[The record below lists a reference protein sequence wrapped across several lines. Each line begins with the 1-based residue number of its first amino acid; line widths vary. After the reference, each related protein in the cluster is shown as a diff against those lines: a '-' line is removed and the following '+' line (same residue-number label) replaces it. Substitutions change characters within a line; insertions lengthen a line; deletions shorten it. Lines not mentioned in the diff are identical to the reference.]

1 MNNGEPGAPET
12 ANGAQGE
19 DYDASKIEVL
29 KGLEG
34 VRRRPG
40 MYVGDVH
47 DGTALHHLIWE
58 AVDNGID
65 EFFAGVCTKVEVTLH
80 ADGGVTVRDNG
91 RGIPTGIHATE
102 GVSTVQVVLTK
113 LHSSGKFDNSTYKVS
128 AGTNGIGIKAVNALS
143 ERLRVEVAQ
152 DGRLWRQDYVRG
164 EPVAPLAVVGETNQH
179 GTSLSFKPDS
189 AIFTMVDFSYEV
201 IENRLRELAY
211 LNAGLVLAISDERRG
226 GDAVEFVQPG
236 GIPDYVRFLNGA
248 KVALH
253 PEPVFLRGE
262 VPHERGGVVQIDV
275 AMQWTDS
282 LYESLQAFTNNT
294 MNKDGGTHVQGFRTA
309 LTRCLNTYGAAQNL
323 LKELK
328 GATLQGEDAREGL
341 TTVISVKHP
350 SPMYNSQNKVK
361 LISSEVAG
369 MVASVVNDKLADFLD
384 KNPQVAKKVIERSV
398 LAAQAREAARKARE
412 LINRKGVLD
421 AASLPGKLADCQERN
436 PAACELYIVEGDS
449 AGGCFVGDTKVALA
463 DGRSLTFLELIE
475 EQAQGREHFAYTIR
489 GDGVVG
495 LERILHVRRTKQRA
509 SVVRVTL
516 DDGEAMVCT
525 PDHRFMLRDGSYR
538 AAAELTP
545 GDSLMPLYRRLS
557 DMREPGV
564 TIQGYEMTF
573 DPRSSRWL
581 FTHQLADWYNRWKGV
596 YAEADGA
603 HCHHVDFDKRNNN
616 PTNLR
621 RLSREAHL
629 ALHREHAAATLH
641 RPDVIAKCREIR
653 QSEGFRARMS
663 ERMKAPGTREVLSEQ
678 ARAQWNDPDYKRY
691 MAERWGAFY
700 AEDAAY
706 REALHAR
713 LDRAQEEY
721 WADGSNRAAQAE
733 RVRGHFE
740 RHPERRVELA
750 EAAKAQWSDVALRA
764 WRGEKTAAQWTGEF
778 REKRRTALQETYRRK
793 TLAALKACVGPTGEV
808 DLEAYRASRV
818 ASRDKSLLKFETL
831 CRRYFDGDAARA
843 LDAVAHHNHRVASV
857 EPLDERHD
865 VYDLE
870 VPGTH
875 NFALAS
881 GVFVHNSAKQGRD
894 RKYQAILPLR
904 GKILNVERVR
914 FEKMLTNA
922 EIGTLITALGVTI
935 KNDARGD
942 DDSASSGPR
951 LDLEKLRYHKICI
964 MTDADV
970 DGSHIRTLLLTFF
983 YRQMPE
989 LVEKGY
995 LYIAQPPLYGVR
1007 RGKKV
1012 EYVKDDDALA
1022 RYVIRSGTEGLA
1034 LRGPAGELRDDAL
1047 RDAAFELHKGAV
1059 LLERIRLRAEPPV
1072 VAAVARTGA
1081 FTQETLKDEAA
1092 IAAAMEKVSAY
1103 VQTYEPESA
1112 PLRYTVEDDHEHNC
1126 KRVLVRIRN
1135 GTAGRTTVV
1144 SHAFLGGS
1152 ELHELERVERYVR
1165 ERVGDGPWTVVDGDR
1180 EHPAAHGGALYAFI
1194 DAKGRKGTSIQRY
1207 KGLGEMSAEQLWET
1221 TMDPARRVM
1230 LRVRVEDA
1238 ALTDQVMTLL
1248 MGDEVEP
1255 RRDFIE
1261 KNALNA
1267 RNLDI

>member
-1 MNNGEPGAPET
+1 MMNNADPGAPE
-12 ANGAQGE
+12 AVAEAQTE

-65 EFFAGVCTKVEVTLH
+65 EFFAGVCTRVEVTLH
-80 ADGGVTVRDNG
+80 ADGAVTVRDNG

-102 GVSTVQVVLTK
+102 GVSTVEVVLTK

-152 DGRLWRQDYVRG
+152 DGKLWRQDYVRG
-164 EPVAPLAVVGETNQH
+164 VPLAPLAVVGPSDRH
-179 GTSLSFKPDS
+179 GTTLSFKPDA
-189 AIFTMVDFSYEV
+189 AIFTMADFSYEI
-201 IENRLRELAY
+201 IEGRLRELAY
-211 LNAGLVLAISDERRG
+211 LNAGLILALADERRG
-226 GDAVEFVQPG
+226 GEVLEFVQPG

-248 KVALH
+248 KAALH
-253 PEPVFLRGE
+253 AEPVFLRGE
-262 VPHERGGVVQIDV
+262 VAHERGGVVQIEV

-309 LTRCLNTYGAAQNL
+309 LTRCLNTYGASQNL
-323 LKELK
+323 LRELK

-350 SPMYNSQNKVK
+350 SPMYNAQTKVK

-369 MVASVVNDKLADFLD
+369 MVASVVNDKLSDFFD
-384 KNPQVAKKVIERSV
+384 KNPQVARKVIERSV

-421 AASLPGKLADCQERN
+421 AASLPGKLADCQERD
-436 PAACELYIVEGDS
+436 PARCELYIVEGDS
-449 AGGCFVGDTKVALA
+449 AGG
-463 DGRSLTFLELIE
+463 
-475 EQAQGREHFAYTIR
+475 
-489 GDGVVG
+489 
-495 LERILHVRRTKQRA
+495 
-509 SVVRVTL
+509 
-516 DDGEAMVCT
+516 
-525 PDHRFMLRDGSYR
+525 
-538 AAAELTP
+538 
-545 GDSLMPLYRRLS
+545 
-557 DMREPGV
+557 
-564 TIQGYEMTF
+564 
-573 DPRSSRWL
+573 
-581 FTHQLADWYNRWKGV
+581 
-596 YAEADGA
+596 
-603 HCHHVDFDKRNNN
+603 
-616 PTNLR
+616 
-621 RLSREAHL
+621 
-629 ALHREHAAATLH
+629 
-641 RPDVIAKCREIR
+641 
-653 QSEGFRARMS
+653 
-663 ERMKAPGTREVLSEQ
+663 
-678 ARAQWNDPDYKRY
+678 
-691 MAERWGAFY
+691 
-700 AEDAAY
+700 
-706 REALHAR
+706 
-713 LDRAQEEY
+713 
-721 WADGSNRAAQAE
+721 
-733 RVRGHFE
+733 
-740 RHPERRVELA
+740 
-750 EAAKAQWSDVALRA
+750 
-764 WRGEKTAAQWTGEF
+764 
-778 REKRRTALQETYRRK
+778 
-793 TLAALKACVGPTGEV
+793 
-808 DLEAYRASRV
+808 
-818 ASRDKSLLKFETL
+818 
-831 CRRYFDGDAARA
+831 
-843 LDAVAHHNHRVASV
+843 
-857 EPLDERHD
+857 
-865 VYDLE
+865 
-870 VPGTH
+870 
-875 NFALAS
+875 
-881 GVFVHNSAKQGRD
+881 SAKQGRD

-1059 LLERIRLRAEPPV
+1059 LLERMRLRAEPPV

-1081 FTQETLKDEAA
+1081 FTQDTLTDEAA
-1092 IAAAMEKVSAY
+1092 IAAAMERVAAY

-1112 PLRYTVEDDHEHNC
+1112 PLRYTVEDDHEHGC

-1144 SHAFLGGS
+1144 SHASLAGS
-1152 ELHELERVERYVR
+1152 ELHELQRVEQYVR

-1180 EHPAAHGGALYAFI
+1180 EHPVAHGGMLYGFI
-1194 DAKGRKGTSIQRY
+1194 DARGRKGTSIQRY

-1221 TMDPARRVM
+1221 TMDPSRRVM

>member
-1 MNNGEPGAPET
+1 MTTNEEPNVQEAVTET
-12 ANGAQGE
+12 QGD

-29 KGLEG
+29 KGLKG
-34 VRRRPG
+34 VRHRPG

-65 EFFAGVCTKVEVTLH
+65 EFFAGYCTRVDVTIH
-80 ADGGVTVRDNG
+80 VDNSVTVRDNG
-91 RGIPTGIHATE
+91 RGIPTGIHPKE
-102 GVSTVQVVLTK
+102 GVSTVEVVLTQ

-143 ERLRVEVAQ
+143 EYLRVEVQQ
-152 DGRLWRQDYVRG
+152 DGKIWRQEYERG
-164 EPVAPLAVVGETNQH
+164 VPKAPLAVVGETDKH
-179 GTSLSFKPDS
+179 GTALTFKPDPT
-189 AIFTMVDFSYEV
+189 IFTMTEYSYDIV
-201 IENRLRELAY
+201 ENRLRELAY
-211 LNAGLVLAISDERRG
+211 LNAGLVLTLCDERRG
-226 GDAVEFVQPG
+226 GEVVEFLQPG
-236 GIPDYVRFLNGA
+236 GIREYVRYLNSA

-253 PEPVFLRGE
+253 PEPMFFRGE
-262 VPHERGGVVQIDV
+262 VPHERGGIVQIDV

-309 LTRCLNTYGAAQNL
+309 ITRCLNAYGAAQNL

-328 GATLQGEDAREGL
+328 GATLQGEDVREGL
-341 TTVISVKHP
+341 TAVISVKHP

-369 MVASVVNDKLADFLD
+369 MVASVVSDRLGDYLD
-384 KNPQVAKKVIERSV
+384 KNPQVAKKVLERCV

-421 AASLPGKLADCQERN
+421 AASLPGKLADCQERD
-436 PAACELYIVEGDS
+436 PARCELYIVEGDS
-449 AGGCFVGDTKVALA
+449 AGG
-463 DGRSLTFLELIE
+463 
-475 EQAQGREHFAYTIR
+475 
-489 GDGVVG
+489 
-495 LERILHVRRTKQRA
+495 
-509 SVVRVTL
+509 
-516 DDGEAMVCT
+516 
-525 PDHRFMLRDGSYR
+525 
-538 AAAELTP
+538 
-545 GDSLMPLYRRLS
+545 
-557 DMREPGV
+557 
-564 TIQGYEMTF
+564 
-573 DPRSSRWL
+573 
-581 FTHQLADWYNRWKGV
+581 
-596 YAEADGA
+596 
-603 HCHHVDFDKRNNN
+603 
-616 PTNLR
+616 
-621 RLSREAHL
+621 
-629 ALHREHAAATLH
+629 
-641 RPDVIAKCREIR
+641 
-653 QSEGFRARMS
+653 
-663 ERMKAPGTREVLSEQ
+663 
-678 ARAQWNDPDYKRY
+678 
-691 MAERWGAFY
+691 
-700 AEDAAY
+700 
-706 REALHAR
+706 
-713 LDRAQEEY
+713 
-721 WADGSNRAAQAE
+721 
-733 RVRGHFE
+733 
-740 RHPERRVELA
+740 
-750 EAAKAQWSDVALRA
+750 
-764 WRGEKTAAQWTGEF
+764 
-778 REKRRTALQETYRRK
+778 
-793 TLAALKACVGPTGEV
+793 
-808 DLEAYRASRV
+808 
-818 ASRDKSLLKFETL
+818 
-831 CRRYFDGDAARA
+831 
-843 LDAVAHHNHRVASV
+843 
-857 EPLDERHD
+857 
-865 VYDLE
+865 
-870 VPGTH
+870 
-875 NFALAS
+875 
-881 GVFVHNSAKQGRD
+881 SAKQGRD

-935 KNDARGD
+935 KNDPRGD

-1022 RYVIRSGTEGLA
+1022 RYLIRAGTEGLV
-1034 LRGPAGELRDDAL
+1034 LRGPAGELRDTAL
-1047 RDAAFELHKGAV
+1047 RDAAFELHKGAMV
-1059 LLERIRLRAEPPV
+1059 LDRMRLRSEPSV

-1081 FTQETLKDEAA
+1081 FTQQTLMDETA
-1092 IAAAMEKVSAY
+1092 ILAAMERVSAY
-1103 VQTYEPESA
+1103 IDAYDPEAA
-1112 PLRYTVEDDHEHNC
+1112 PLRYTVEDDHEHGC

-1135 GTAGRTTVV
+1135 GTAGRTTTL
-1144 SHAFLGGS
+1144 SHTFLGGS
-1152 ELHELERVERYVR
+1152 ELHEIVRVENHVR
-1165 ERVGDGPWTVVDGDR
+1165 DRVGAPPWTIVDGER
-1180 EHPAAHGGALYAFI
+1180 EHTIAHGGALYDFI
-1194 DAKGRKGTSIQRY
+1194 DARGRKGTTIQRY

-1221 TMDPARRVM
+1221 TMDPCRRVM